1 MREIRLSPSA
11 INDYQSCPLRY
22 LYSYIY
28 GLSPD
33 REKDSLRIGT
43 NWGKCHEIM
52 GLIPQGRCPEC
63 FKREEIREDCYLCA
77 GTGVLPKDLM
87 DAVVRYLNYAYE
99 NVPDSKTHEQWEV
112 ERITLLHSFSG
123 YQWFYSD
130 SPFEIISSEIKYDL
144 PVVDPLTHRKIPK
157 VRSVGR
163 IDHIIRM
170 ENSGLYYVAERKST
184 SRSLTTNRYWSYLQ
198 RNVQTVSY
206 LWAARIC
213 QRLGRLENIGVK
225 RDDPL
230 IEGVFYDVWHK
241 PDISPKML
249 SQADSK
255 VFVESSKYYEEE
267 FSVEQGINSI
277 EDAFDENYTNDMCI
291 NGKQIK
297 LTPGKKKGAF
307 SIFET
312 PQMFGARLLSDIS
325 ERPEHYFARKEFPIA
340 LEQLQDFEL
349 KQSRLAKKIRLEED
363 KDLWICHEGSC
374 ETPFQCEFYPLCAN
388 NIKIGPND
396 IPEGFNKREE
406 K

>member
-52 GLIPQGRCPEC
+52 GLIPQGRCPKC
-63 FKREEIREDCYLCA
+63 FKREEIREDCYLCD

-163 IDHIIRM
+163 IDHIIRV
-170 ENSGLYYVAERKST
+170 ENSGLYYITERKST

-213 QRLGRLENIGVK
+213 QRLSRLENIGVK

-241 PDISPKML
+241 PDIAPRKLYKKELDEFEKTGSYCGQP
-249 SQADSK
+249 
-255 VFVESSKYYEEE
+255 FSSIPTFE
-267 FSVEQGINSI
+267 NS
-277 EDAFDENYTNDMCI
+277 E
-291 NGKQIK
+291 
-297 LTPGKKKGAF
+297 
-307 SIFET
+307 
-312 PQMFGARLLSDIS
+312 MFGARLLSDIS

-406 K
+406 I